1 MKVNQKDKMIKRK
14 NELNFIDLFAG
25 VGGFHIAMHS
35 IGGKC
40 VFASEWDKSARETY
54 TANYYNQ
61 NKQLFDSGNFA
72 GDINLVNPKTI
83 PDFNIL
89 CAGFP
94 CQPFSHAGLKKGF
107 EDTRGTLF
115 FNVAEIVK
123 LKTDMGKQPDILV
136 FENVKGLKNHDKG
149 ETLKTILRVID
160 ELGYDFKYD
169 ILNTKYFGLPQ
180 NRERIY
186 IVAWKKNKKKDF
198 QFPLGIYKNNRVIF
212 NREDLTKA
220 KPTVLKDILVEDPS
234 PKFTI
239 SDNMYRGHINRK
251 LKHQEKGNGFGFS
264 MVKESTIYTST
275 ISARY
280 WKDGSE
286 ILIEQPGSNPRR
298 LTPREAFN
306 LQGYPHNFKL
316 HQSEKQCLMQ
326 AGNSVSIPVV
336 KTLAKEILKQLL

>member
-1 MKVNQKDKMIKRK
+1 MKKF
-14 NELNFIDLFAG
+14 NFIDLFAG

-35 IGGKC
+35 IGGTC
-40 VFASEWDKSARETY
+40 VFASEWDKNARETY
-54 TANYYNQ
+54 IENYSKK
-61 NKQLFDSGNFA
+61 NKRLFESGNFA
-72 GDINLVNPKTI
+72 GDINEVNPKDI

-94 CQPFSHAGLKKGF
+94 CQPFSHAGLKRGF

-123 LKTDMGKQPDILV
+123 VKTDCGKKPDIIVL
-136 FENVKGLKNHDKG
+136 ENVKGLKTHDKG

-160 ELGYDFKYD
+160 ELGYDFKYE
-169 ILNTKYFGLPQ
+169 ILNTKHFGLPQ

-186 IVAWKKNKKKDF
+186 IVAWKKNKKKQF
-198 QFPLGIYKNNRVIF
+198 KFPLGLYKNNRVIF
-212 NREDLTKA
+212 DKEDLTKA
-220 KPTVLKDILVEDPS
+220 KPTLLEDILEPNPL
-234 PKFTI
+234 PKYTI

-251 LKHQEKGNGFGFS
+251 LKHQQKGNGFGFS
-264 MVKESTIYTST
+264 MVKGSTPYSNT

-286 ILIEQPGSNPRR
+286 ILIEQEGKNPRR

-306 LQGYPHNFKL
+306 LQGYPRTFKL
-316 HQSEKQCLMQ
+316 HNSEKQSLMQ